1 MSSVVEICNLA
12 LSHLG
17 DSATIASI
25 DPPEGSAQAEHCGR
39 FYPIARDSLLE
50 MHPWN
55 FATRRVSLAA
65 LDVETWA
72 WTYAYAAPVSCL
84 KVLSILPYQSGSD
97 DETQQYETEAAE
109 DGTIIIRTNVE
120 AATCRYTARVTDTT
134 RMPPLFVDAL
144 SRLLASYMSGPVVKG
159 ESGRKAGM
167 EQLQIFR
174 QVASQAM
181 VSDANQRMV
190 RPEHT
195 PGWIGAR

>member
-1 MSSVVEICNLA
+1 MSSDVEICNLA

-25 DPPEGSAQAEHCGR
+25 DPPEGSAQAEHCAR

-65 LDVETWA
+65 LNVPTWS
-72 WTYAYAAPVSCL
+72 WSYAYAVPVSCL
-84 KVLSILPYQSGSD
+84 KVISVLPYESGSD
-97 DETQQYETEAAE
+97 EETQPYDTEAAE
-109 DGTIIIRTNVE
+109 DGSLIIRTNAE
-120 AATCRYTARVTDTT
+120 AATCRYIARVTDTN

-144 SRLLASYMSGPVVKG
+144 ARLLASYMSGPVVKG
-159 ESGRKAGM
+159 ESGRKAGL
-167 EQLQIFR
+167 EQLQVFR

-181 VSDANQRMV
+181 VSDSNQRMI
-190 RPEHT
+190 RPDNT
-195 PGWIGAR
+195 PSWIEAR

>member
-25 DPPEGSAQAEHCGR
+25 DPPEGSAQAEHCAR

-65 LDVETWA
+65 LAVETWG
-72 WTYAYAAPVSCL
+72 WSYAYAVPSSCL
-84 KVLSILPYQSGSD
+84 RVVSVLPFESASD
-97 DETQQYETEAAE
+97 DETQPYETEAAE
-109 DGTIIIRTNVE
+109 DGSLIIRTNVE
-120 AATCRYTARVTDTT
+120 AATCRYITKVTDTV

-144 SRLLASYMSGPVVKG
+144 ARLLASYMSGPVVKG

-190 RPEHT
+190 RPTHT

>member
-17 DSATIASI
+17 DSATIATI
-25 DPPEGSAQAEHCGR
+25 DPPEGSAQAEHCAR
-39 FYPIARDSLLE
+39 FYPIARDSMLE

-65 LDVETWA
+65 LSIETWSWA
-72 WTYAYAAPVSCL
+72 YAYAVPVACL
-84 KVLSILPYQSGSD
+84 RVVSILPADGYSD
-97 DETQQYETEAAE
+97 DESQPYETEAAE
-109 DGTIIIRTNVE
+109 DGTLIIRTNVE
-120 AATCRYTARVTDTT
+120 AATCRYITRVTDTV

-144 SRLLASYMSGPVVKG
+144 SHLLASYMSGPVVKG

-167 EQLQIFR
+167 EELQTFR
-174 QVASQAM
+174 QIASQAM

-190 RPEHT
+190 RPTHT